1 MNFETFL
8 SVSRERLTKSWDIL
22 CKRYANQMDVI
33 NEVFPTFEDFAFEVY
48 ANMPE
53 KIS

>member
-22 CKRYANQMDVI
+22 CKRYASQLDTLH
-33 NEVFPTFEDFAFEVY
+33 EVFPTFEDFAFEVY
-48 ANMPE
+48 VTMPA